1 MHFTTSIAI
10 ALAAIGT
17 VAASVVP
24 YERLNKNDSVSTPP
38 VRYRF
43 LLTLTISE
51 QALLIVD
58 LQVGLAATVR
68 DWDAATFKSNVLA
81 HASIGKLYDLPVVM
95 TTSTE
100 IGPNGPLPKEILE
113 MYPEITPVRRPGE
126 INAWDIIDAVH
137 ALSARANITEFRAAV
152 KATGKRQVI
161 IAGITTDVCVAF
173 LALALRAE
181 GYHVVVNIEA
191 SGAFNLR
198 VAEAAQA
205 RMVAAGVQVMNLFSI
220 NAELFRDW
228 RSTEP
233 DANAV
238 IPYVDRFL
246 AEESFVVRSH
256 AAAVANG
263 TILGAGELETIT
275 VGDGTETS

>member
-1 MHFTTSIAI
+1 MESN
-10 ALAAIGT
+10 AAH
-17 VAASVVP
+17 S
-24 YERLNKNDSVSTPP
+24 
-38 VRYRF
+38 
-43 LLTLTISE
+43 
-51 QALLIVD
+51 
-58 LQVGLAATVR
+58 
-68 DWDAATFKSNVLA
+68 
-81 HASIGKLYDLPVVM
+81 
-95 TTSTE
+95 
-100 IGPNGPLPKEILE
+100 
-113 MYPEITPVRRPGE
+113 RPG
-126 INAWDIIDAVH
+126 
-137 ALSARANITEFRAAV
+137 
-152 KATGKRQVI
+152 
-161 IAGITTDVCVAF
+161 VAF

-205 RMVAAGVQVMNLFSI
+205 RVRLTHTSGERQPTNGSQMVAAGVQVMNLFSI

-228 RSTEP
+228 RSTDP

-275 VGDGTETS
+275 VGNGTETS

>member
-1 MHFTTSIAI
+1 
-10 ALAAIGT
+10 
-17 VAASVVP
+17 
-24 YERLNKNDSVSTPP
+24 
-38 VRYRF
+38 
-43 LLTLTISE
+43 
-51 QALLIVD
+51 
-58 LQVGLAATVR
+58 
-68 DWDAATFKSNVLA
+68 
-81 HASIGKLYDLPVVM
+81 M
-95 TTSTE
+95 TR
-100 IGPNGPLPKEILE
+100 K
-113 MYPEITPVRRPGE
+113 
-126 INAWDIIDAVH
+126 
-137 ALSARANITEFRAAV
+137 FRAAV
-152 KATGKRQVI
+152 KATGKHQVI

-205 RMVAAGVQVMNLFSI
+205 RVGLTHTGCERQSTKSFQMVAAGVQVMNLFSI

-228 RSTEP
+228 RSTDP

-275 VGDGTETS
+275 VGNGTETS

>member
-1 MHFTTSIAI
+1 M
-10 ALAAIGT
+10 
-17 VAASVVP
+17 
-24 YERLNKNDSVSTPP
+24 E
-38 VRYRF
+38 
-43 LLTLTISE
+43 
-51 QALLIVD
+51 
-58 LQVGLAATVR
+58 
-68 DWDAATFKSNVLA
+68 SNTA
-81 HASIGKLYDLPVVM
+81 HSH
-95 TTSTE
+95 
-100 IGPNGPLPKEILE
+100 
-113 MYPEITPVRRPGE
+113 PG
-126 INAWDIIDAVH
+126 
-137 ALSARANITEFRAAV
+137 
-152 KATGKRQVI
+152 
-161 IAGITTDVCVAF
+161 VAF

-205 RMVAAGVQVMNLFSI
+205 RVDITHTGGELQSTNFFQMVAAGVQVMNLFSI

-238 IPYVDRFL
+238 IPFL

-263 TILGAGELETIT
+263 TILGAGELGTIT
-275 VGDGTETS
+275 VGNGTETS